1 MKLIA
6 VTDDQ
11 QSISDLVKTLIAI
24 EPYIDGVIL
33 REKSK
38 SDKELLTLIQ
48 ALKEVQFDA
57 KKITVHAR
65 PELAA
70 LEHIENVQLPG
81 QSEPLA
87 GLKGQFSK
95 QSFGKSV
102 HSLAEAESAE
112 KAGADTV
119 LYGHV
124 FDTNSKFGLAPRG
137 TDELRQITASLD
149 IPVYAI
155 GGIQP
160 MHIEQL
166 RQLNV
171 VGIAVMS
178 SIFHHEN
185 PMEAA
190 KSYYDAIHRK
200 GREDLCIKKS
210 HSMEI

>member
-38 SDKELLTLIQ
+38 SDKELLTLIHR
-48 ALKEVQFDA
+48 LKEVQFDT
-57 KKITVHAR
+57 KKIIVHAK
-65 PELAA
+65 PHLAVA
-70 LEHIENVQLPG
+70 EHIQNVQLPG
-81 QSEPLA
+81 RSEPLSIF
-87 GLKGQFSK
+87 KKQFTK
-95 QSFGKSV
+95 LSFGKSV
-102 HSLAEAESAE
+102 HSLEEAQSAAN
-112 KAGADTV
+112 AGANSV
-119 LYGHV
+119 LYGHI

-137 TDELRQITASLD
+137 TDELRQITESMD

-160 MHIEQL
+160 KHIEQL
-166 RQLNV
+166 RQLNIT
-171 VGIAVMS
+171 GIAVMS
-178 SIFHHEN
+178 SIFNHEN
-185 PMEAA
+185 PKEAA

-200 GREDLCIKKS
+200 GREGLCIKKS